1 MTRQLRTAALL
12 AAFMTIPAALLEA
25 QPRRG
30 GPPRGGPGFGGASL
44 GEPRANSDAEKR
56 ILDVAAQVE
65 RYLSVPLEDGRL
77 IRILTEA
84 IGAKRAVEIG
94 TSTGYSGLWFALALS
109 KTGGTLTTFE
119 YDPGR
124 AGTARENFRKAGVD
138 KLVTVIVGDAHET
151 TRQLSG
157 PVDIVFID
165 ADKPGYKNYLD
176 RVLPLVRPGGLILAH
191 NISGRESN
199 PEYVDAVTANP
210 ALETILVNGQM
221 TVTLKKR

>member
-1 MTRQLRTAALL
+1 MMMSRRIQTAALV
-12 AAFMTIPAALLEA
+12 AALMIPAAASA
-25 QPRRG
+25 QMRRG
-30 GPPRGGPGFGGASL
+30 GPRGGPPFGGSL
-44 GEPRANSDAEKR
+44 NNPPLADSEAEKR

-65 RYLSVPLEDGRL
+65 RYLSVPPEDGRL

-84 IGAKRAVEIG
+84 AGAKRAVEIG
-94 TSTGYSGLWFALALS
+94 TSTGYSGLWFALALQ

-124 AGTARENFRKAGVD
+124 AATARENFRKAGVE
-138 KLVTVIVGDAHET
+138 KIVTVIVGDAHDT
-151 TRQLSG
+151 VKQLAG

-165 ADKPGYKNYLD
+165 ADKPGYRDYLD
-176 RVLPLVRPGGLILAH
+176 KVLPLVRPGGLILAH

-199 PEYVDAVTANP
+199 PEYVDAVAGNP

-221 TVTLKKR
+221 AVTLKKR